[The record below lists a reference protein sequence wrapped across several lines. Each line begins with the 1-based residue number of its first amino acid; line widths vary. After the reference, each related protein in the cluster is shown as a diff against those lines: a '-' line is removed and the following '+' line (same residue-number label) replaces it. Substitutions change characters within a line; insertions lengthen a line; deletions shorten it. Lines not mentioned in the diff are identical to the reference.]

1 MKEKVVE
8 FRQMLQILA
17 MFMIVQFFGLLLAII
32 TFSGATMH
40 QVATNEI
47 MNSYVEVLFYIVY
60 IAIAAAI
67 LILIFKYI
75 NGRLLFKILEAIF
88 ILISSFFVFYALID
102 YAIANNNIAVAI
114 SIIAAIALIFAKNKF
129 KVLRNT
135 AAIIGSVGI
144 GFVLGL
150 TFTFE
155 TAYIFMG
162 ILAIYDFI
170 AVFITKHM
178 LSLARLAEEN
188 NLALMVGVNEIKGVP
203 EKEANMQIMKEAQ
216 KEYKKSNDQIA
227 QIFKS
232 KKLVPILARLE
243 LGNGDLGV
251 PLMVA
256 IAAYGATMNFVL
268 SFFVIFGAIIGL
280 IATMAILKRYKR
292 ALPAIPPLFAG
303 ITIFVGLYMLLF

>member
-203 EKEANMQIMKEAQ
+203 EKEANMQIMNEAQ

-243 LGNGDLGV
+243 LGNGDLGI

-256 IAAYGATMNFVL
+256 IAAYSTTMNFVL